1 MEAIG
6 MFVTK
11 PNLLHKG
18 KRLWKEDFLD
28 NDESFEKYA
37 GKKSTFHDSIFI
49 NIKQNTCLVI
59 ML

>member
-1 MEAIG
+1 MEAIE

-11 PNLLHKG
+11 PNLLRKG
-18 KRLWKEDFLD
+18 KRLWKEDFPD

-37 GKKSTFHDSIFI
+37 GEKSTFHDCIFI
-49 NIKQNTCLVI
+49 KIKLNTCLVI